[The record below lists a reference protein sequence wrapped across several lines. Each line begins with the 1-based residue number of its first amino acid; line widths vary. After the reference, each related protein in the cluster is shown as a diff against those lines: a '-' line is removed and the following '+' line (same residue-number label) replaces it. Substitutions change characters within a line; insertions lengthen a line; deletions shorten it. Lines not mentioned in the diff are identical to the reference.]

1 MTYPGNSSLSQDIQE
16 RIQST
21 YQQTLELASQGNRQE
36 ASLGCD
42 FILRLDPEFSPA
54 HTLLERLESGEG
66 PVTVDD
72 LRPGAPGFAADS
84 APTAAETPAPAEES
98 ELAAELR
105 TLLDEGRHGEVV
117 ERAGAHRDQVMTDP
131 ALQELVTT
139 AQSRQEADPY
149 IQSFLG
155 KAREALR
162 HGETEQ
168 AKRFLENARELDPA
182 HPAVRDFSA
191 VLEAGRPQ
199 PGDAGE
205 PSPAMAP
212 DPSEPA
218 DPGLPD
224 LGLDSLDLSGDSAAE
239 PAAPSMPKPPAAA
252 STDDD
257 ALTGGFSLDEPSDA
271 GEPDGRIR
279 ELLAEGQEAFDRGAL
294 QEAIDAWSRI
304 FLIDIDH
311 PEAAR
316 RIEKARSLKDEQERQ
331 VEETFHDAVARL
343 EAGETREAKK
353 LFERVLELQPSHLA
367 ARDYLQD
374 IEEGRAP
381 AAASTS
387 PRGGDKLSLPDVPT
401 DDEPLSQEILVPP
414 EPGASSETPSAG
426 PRVSASAGASSAAMP
441 SRKFLWIGGVVL
453 LLVLAAA
460 WFFFQRRDSL
470 FPNAGPGP
478 SPTAGVAQDPIEQAT
493 RLHDAGRT
501 EQALNR
507 LRRIPQGT
515 EQYDEAQALISQWEA
530 EAASPEDSE
539 VSDAAAAG
547 DDDLASATRSDPDR
561 RGELIAE
568 ARRFYEN
575 DENLLALQR
584 LEQAAGLSGLTTEET
599 RLRQEIEEELSPLR
613 SEIEL
618 VRGGDWEYVLRD
630 LWRLHQD
637 DPDQRD
643 VVRLLVTAYTNLGVR
658 DLQRGETGSA
668 SEHFQEALGF
678 APDDP
683 DLQRHL
689 QLAQTYEQRPKDL
702 LYEIYARKLSF
713 RAP

>member
-72 LRPGAPGFAADS
+72 LRPGAPAYVADS
-84 APTAAETPAPAEES
+84 PPTAADPPKPDDES
-98 ELAAELR
+98 GLAAELR

-117 ERAGAHRDQVMTDP
+117 ERAGAHREQVMADP

-149 IQSFLG
+149 IQSFLE

-162 HGETEQ
+162 HGEAEQ
-168 AKRFLENARELDPA
+168 AKRFLDNARELDPG

-191 VLEAGRPQ
+191 VLEAGRSQ
-199 PGDAGE
+199 PGDATE
-205 PSPAMAP
+205 PSPESPTTAS
-212 DPSEPA
+212 DPSESA

-224 LGLDSLDLSGDSAAE
+224 LGLDSLDLSGDSTSE
-239 PAAPSMPKPPAAA
+239 PAPAA

-257 ALTGGFSLDEPSDA
+257 ALTGGFSLDEPGEAS
-271 GEPDGRIR
+271 EPDGRIR
-279 ELLAEGQEAFDRGAL
+279 ELLTEGQAAFDRGAL

-316 RIEKARSLKDEQERQ
+316 RIDKARSLKDEQERQ

-343 EAGETREAKK
+343 EAGETQKAKA

-381 AAASTS
+381 AAASTP
-387 PRGGDKLSLPDVPT
+387 PRGGDELSLPDVPT

-414 EPGASSETPSAG
+414 EPGTSSEAPSAG

-470 FPNAGPGP
+470 FPNAGPEP
-478 SPTAGVAQDPIEQAT
+478 SQTAGVAQDPIEQAT

-501 EQALNR
+501 EQALTQ

-530 EAASPEDSE
+530 EAASPEDPE
-539 VSDAAAAG
+539 VSDAAALG
-547 DDDLASATRSDPDR
+547 DGALPTATRSDEDR
-561 RGELIAE
+561 RDELIAE

-584 LEQAAGLSGLTTEET
+584 LERAAGLSGLTAEET
-599 RLRQEIEEELSPLR
+599 RLREQVEAELSPLR

-630 LWRLHQD
+630 LWRLHQE
-637 DPDQRD
+637 DPGRRD
-643 VVRLLVTAYTNLGVR
+643 VVRLLVTSYTNLGVR

-668 SEHFQEALGF
+668 SQHFQEALGF

-689 QLAQTYEQRPKDL
+689 QFAQTYERRPKDL